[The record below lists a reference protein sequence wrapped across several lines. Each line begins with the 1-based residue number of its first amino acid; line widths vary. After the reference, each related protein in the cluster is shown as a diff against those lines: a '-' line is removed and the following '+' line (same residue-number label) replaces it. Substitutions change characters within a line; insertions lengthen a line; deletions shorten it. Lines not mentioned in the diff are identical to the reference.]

1 MYNYKIN
8 LYEIIKVL
16 DGTIFMDFRLWCKHT
31 TIKRYNGYVIT
42 LIKNL
47 YTKQLVFDKNK
58 NVHYRFKM
66 GRFENFSL
74 M

>member
-1 MYNYKIN
+1 MYNCKIN

-16 DGTIFMDFRLWCKHT
+16 DGIIFMDFHLGCKHI

-58 NVHYRFKM
+58 NVHYDSKW
-66 GRFENFSL
+66 GDLKTSV
-74 M
+74 